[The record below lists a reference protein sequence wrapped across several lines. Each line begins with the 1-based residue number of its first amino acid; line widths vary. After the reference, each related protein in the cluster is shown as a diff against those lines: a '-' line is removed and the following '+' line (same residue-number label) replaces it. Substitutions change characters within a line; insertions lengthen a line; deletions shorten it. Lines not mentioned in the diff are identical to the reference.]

1 MKTVL
6 LLNYFRLKI
15 GTCDFSSG
23 IGESL
28 LADFTDLID
37 SGAIVL
43 ADHVY
48 VGMAHLLG
56 NTLTSKF

>member
-1 MKTVL
+1 
-6 LLNYFRLKI
+6 LKI